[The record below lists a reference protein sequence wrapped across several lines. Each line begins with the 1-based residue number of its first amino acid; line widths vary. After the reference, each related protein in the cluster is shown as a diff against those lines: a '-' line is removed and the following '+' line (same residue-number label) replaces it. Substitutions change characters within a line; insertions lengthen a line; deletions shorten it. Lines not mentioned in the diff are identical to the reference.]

1 MKNRFLI
8 IGSLICVLIFGM
20 GKTVSAQTLS
30 LDAAIRAAAGE
41 ISTHLD
47 RGSKIAVL
55 SMRSDSLRMSN
66 YLLEE
71 LISAMVSHRTLTVV
85 DRAQLELVQQELTFN
100 VSGDVS
106 DASAQAIGQM
116 LGAQAIATGS
126 FDNIGSLYRFRVR
139 VILVETAAIQ
149 ATYSANIQ
157 NDQIVASL
165 MGAVHIP
172 VTVPSGSSVPS
183 GPSGTYQ
190 VGDTGPAGGI
200 IFFDKG
206 SFGDGWRYLEVAPA
220 WVDTTAEW
228 GSRGNDIPGTSTAV
242 GSGKRNTQLIV
253 EQLNQ
258 RGERQRAAQICASLE
273 INGFQDWFLPSR
285 DELNLLFQNRLRVG
299 NLQEARYW
307 SSSQHSRT
315 SALAQNFNNNGR
327 QSDHNKF
334 DNYRVRPVRA
344 F

>member
-1 MKNRFLI
+1 MKNRSLV
-8 IGSLICVLIFGM
+8 IGSLICVLIFGA
-20 GKTVSAQTLS
+20 GKTASAQTLS
-30 LDAAIRAAAGE
+30 LEAAIRAAAGE

-47 RGSKIAVL
+47 RGSKVAVL
-55 SMRSDSLRMSN
+55 SMRSDSPRMSN

-71 LISAMVSHRTLTVV
+71 LITAMVSHRSLTVV

-100 VSGDVS
+100 MSGDVS

-126 FDNIGSLYRFRVR
+126 FDNIGTLYRFRVR

-149 ATYSANIQ
+149 ATYSANVH

-165 MGAVHIP
+165 MGAVLP
-172 VTVPSGSSVPS
+172 PSTAVPSVPTES
-183 GPSGTYQ
+183 SGTYN

-200 IFFDKG
+200 VFFDKG
-206 SFGDGWRYLEVAPA
+206 SFGDGWRYLEVAPV

-228 GSRGNDIPGTSTAV
+228 GSRGRDLPGTSTAV
-242 GSGKRNTQLIV
+242 GSGRRNTQLIV
-253 EQLNQ
+253 EQLIQ
-258 RGERQRAAQICASLE
+258 RGETQRAAQICANLD
-273 INGFQDWFLPSR
+273 INGFSDWFLPSR
-285 DELNLLFQNRLRVG
+285 DELNLLYQNRELVG
-299 NLQEARYW
+299 NLHRARYW

-315 SALAQNFNNNGR
+315 SALAQNFDNRGR

-334 DNYRVRPVRA
+334 DNYRVRAVRA